1 MVESTQLVLATARP
15 PRTTCSLDLFRS
27 ETGTVTTR
35 LIDSLRK
42 VLPFMIATLSA
53 HGTAIMLEGV
63 LLARKQF
70 AGLAATYVVVCGSIA
85 AFLGIVRSRG
95 LGLSGVWLCYVWYCL
110 ARAVAF
116 AALGGLL
123 SFRPPAPLAATA
135 VARDD
140 ELSR

>member
-1 MVESTQLVLATARP
+1 MLTAFSGQLTADP
-15 PRTTCSLDLFRS
+15 H
-27 ETGTVTTR
+27 VR
-35 LIDSLRK
+35 LEMRK

-70 AGLAATYVVVCGSIA
+70 AGLAATYVGVCGSIA